1 MVVMVVMV
9 VAVADRVAVSGF
21 LGTNHAQGHDRGGHQ
36 QGQFLDHLCL
46 CVCIGVLVEYAS
58 KKAV

>member
-1 MVVMVVMV
+1 MVVVVVV

-36 QGQFLDHLCL
+36 QGQFLDHLC
-46 CVCIGVLVEYAS
+46 VCIGVLVEYAS